1 MAAKNILFGE
11 DSRQLILACVSKL
24 AHAVRVTL
32 GPKGFSGAAGEQAGF
47 PSVTL

>member
-1 MAAKNILFGE
+1 MAAKRILFGD
-11 DSRQLILACVSKL
+11 DSRQLIRAGVNKL

-32 GPKGFSGAAGEQAGF
+32 GPKGFSGAGEQAGF

>member
-1 MAAKNILFGE
+1 MAERRIIFGE
-11 DSRQLILACVSKL
+11 DSPQLILAGVNKL

-32 GPKGFSGAAGEQAGF
+32 GPKGFSGAADEQAGF

>member
-1 MAAKNILFGE
+1 MAAKRILFGD
-11 DSRQLILACVSKL
+11 DSRQLIRAGVNKL

-32 GPKGFSGAAGEQAGF
+32 GPKGFSGAAGEQAGC

>member
-1 MAAKNILFGE
+1 MAARRIIFGE
-11 DSRQLILACVSKL
+11 NSRQLTLAGVNKL

-32 GPKGFSGAAGEQAGF
+32 EPKCFSGAAGEQAGF

>member
-1 MAAKNILFGE
+1 MAAKRIIFG
-11 DSRQLILACVSKL
+11 DDARHLILAGVNKL

-47 PSVTL
+47 SSVTL